1 MSYFDQKE
9 PPKREDRL
17 HAAIAHGSTICSL
30 ANRKNCKCMNDGDR
44 LFTQGSICQLLP
56 ALAIMNSFADSAVL
70 LHGAIGCGSCVH
82 SQNAV
87 VKSGNAARQ
96 RPVKDGLWF
105 STALDETD
113 VISGGETKLEAA
125 IREIDRRCRPGHIF
139 VVATC
144 IPALTGDDI
153 DTLIRNLQPQV
164 AARLLPVHCEGFK
177 TKIWATAY
185 DSVYHSVGN
194 GLLDWEEEEPL
205 FTRDEFAELKDEYLR
220 KRTVNVMTVSSMGR
234 VDELEL
240 QRILGSLD
248 LATNFFPLF
257 AKPEEMYK
265 VTQAAVSISTC
276 PTHDDYLLYHL
287 QEKYRVPYII
297 STMPIGIENTSQWI
311 RDLAAFFGLQEQAE
325 RFIEQETA
333 SLASALKEFEPVFA
347 GKRAFV
353 SAGEIRAFVTS
364 GLLTELGFEIAGIR
378 SFHHDE
384 YADAEYQKL
393 AAKTEKDFVVNI
405 ANAQPFEEANLLKK
419 LKPDIFL
426 GHWNGNGTAAKL
438 GIPASVIYNTG
449 LSFIGYKGVYEVARR
464 LCKQLKNT
472 TYNRKLS
479 SHIRLPYTEGWY
491 GEDAFKYIRQ
501 AGGEAS
507 A

>member
-1 MSYFDQKE
+1 
-9 PPKREDRL
+9 
-17 HAAIAHGSTICSL
+17 
-30 ANRKNCKCMNDGDR
+30 
-44 LFTQGSICQLLP
+44 
-56 ALAIMNSFADSAVL
+56 
-70 LHGAIGCGSCVH
+70 
-82 SQNAV
+82 
-87 VKSGNAARQ
+87 
-96 RPVKDGLWF
+96 
-105 STALDETD
+105 
-113 VISGGETKLEAA
+113 
-125 IREIDRRCRPGHIF
+125 
-139 VVATC
+139 
-144 IPALTGDDI
+144 
-153 DTLIRNLQPQV
+153 V